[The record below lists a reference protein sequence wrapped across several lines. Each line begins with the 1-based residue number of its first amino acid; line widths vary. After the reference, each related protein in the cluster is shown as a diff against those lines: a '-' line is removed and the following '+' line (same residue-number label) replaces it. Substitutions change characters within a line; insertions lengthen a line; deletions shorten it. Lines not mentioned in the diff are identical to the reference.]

1 MQPITT
7 ENLSIFG
14 IPTRAKKD
22 QDSVMKFTL
31 TLLFFITKF
40 QGRDSKYYTI
50 QKTSLLISS
59 FFSLFVML
67 AINIFDA
74 SISREL
80 TLFLFFL
87 IWVLGFSIH
96 YIWFLKSKKSN
107 WILHYKEY
115 KNWLKFYLVF
125 FILFFAML
133 FVLI

>member
-1 MQPITT
+1 
-7 ENLSIFG
+7 
-14 IPTRAKKD
+14 
-22 QDSVMKFTL
+22 MKFTL
-31 TLLFFITKF
+31 TLLFFIMKF

-50 QKTSLLISS
+50 QKTSFLISG

-67 AINIFDA
+67 VVNIIDT

-80 TLFLFFL
+80 LFLLFIL
-87 IWVLGFSIH
+87 ILALGFSIH
-96 YIWFLKSKKSN
+96 YIWFLKSKKSK

-133 FVLI
+133 IMII